1 LCNCFM
7 FKCSVITCLGTVVVL
22 SCRNV
27 YTMQR
32 VGQIVTCTDC
42 SPILDKLNWSLGL
55 LYTRCKHI
63 ANTTY
68 CIIGNLHARQI
79 TKLLPI
85 SKVCNRFAKYGF
97 AADTTFPERFSR
109 TWKLGKSTSYIFP
122 TVFTRRTQELPKKC
136 GNKIEQWP
144 FLTCKK

>member
-1 LCNCFM
+1 M
-7 FKCSVITCLGTVVVL
+7 FYVQMR
-22 SCRNV
+22 RNHLLRNRARPFLPQCI
-27 YTMQR
+27 YHAKGWTNR
-32 VGQIVTCTDC
+32 HNDC

-85 SKVCNRFAKYGF
+85 LKVCNRFAKYGF
-97 AADTTFPERFSR
+97 PADTTFPERFSR
-109 TWKLGKSTSYIFP
+109 TLKLGKSTSYIFP
-122 TVFTRRTQELPKKC
+122 TAFTYATYA
-136 GNKIEQWP
+136 GAA
-144 FLTCKK
+144 